1 MFLIAQ
7 LISNLLKKIAFKQT
21 QSQNLS
27 S

>member
-21 QSQNLS
+21 QSQKLS